1 MTIISSISLGVCWF
15 DLSLLICQTMLIGL
29 TDRKIECRSRNTSG
43 KQEKTGERE
52 EPRVS
57 EGLGI
62 HSTLWN
68 TSWVALKVS
77 AGHSTVFIP
86 SNFYSKPSK
95 VRKLVGVC
103 HRNCLF
109 LGTEREVRRCSVTCS
124 CPTLWDPMDY
134 STQASPV
141 HHNLPELAQT
151 YVHRVG
157 DAIQSSHPLS
167 HPSTSLNLSQ
177 HQDLF
182 QCVSSLH
189 QVAKALELQF
199 QH

>member
-43 KQEKTGERE
+43 KQEKTERE

-62 HSTLWN
+62 RSTLRD
-68 TSWVALKVS
+68 TSWVARKVS
-77 AGHSTVFIP
+77 AGHSAVFIP
-86 SNFYSKPSK
+86 SNSLLYSKPSK
-95 VRKLVGVC
+95 MRKLVGVC

-124 CPTLWDPMDY
+124 
-134 STQASPV
+134 
-141 HHNLPELAQT
+141 
-151 YVHRVG
+151 
-157 DAIQSSHPLS
+157 
-167 HPSTSLNLSQ
+167 
-177 HQDLF
+177 
-182 QCVSSLH
+182 
-189 QVAKALELQF
+189 
-199 QH
+199 